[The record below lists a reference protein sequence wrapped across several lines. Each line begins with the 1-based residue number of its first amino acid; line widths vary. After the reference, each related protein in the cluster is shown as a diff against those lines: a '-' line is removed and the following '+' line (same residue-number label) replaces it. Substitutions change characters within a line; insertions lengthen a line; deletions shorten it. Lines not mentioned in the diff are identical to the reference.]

1 MLSEMLKKNNYLVI
15 YLIVIGI
22 INLILQTLPLTNVFG
37 YEFSALNALLLSVLS
52 GLFSISLLKSLHKEN
67 KKFSVADFISAL
79 RWMIFLPFTISI
91 VKSIIFGFCSFTD
104 GLLFYLVITFPS
116 VLIGSAIAFAVF
128 YLIKKFKIISFIVL
142 YLLILFIS
150 VLEIY
155 LNPQIYLY
163 NPLFAY
169 FPGTIYDEGLSV
181 DLKLILYRIF
191 NLILFVPVLI
201 YFFQQLSNKTSTIK
215 NIYFLFLV
223 VGISAVF
230 YFWISPVIGFTTTE
244 SRLKDELS
252 INVESQHFVIQA
264 DSRIEKEV
272 LQQLVLNQEYYYTQ
286 LRNLFSDEPE
296 NKINSFLFFDSE
308 QKKNL
313 FGSAA
318 ADVAKP
324 WLNSIYVSCDTWE
337 NTLRHEISHCFT
349 ADFGT
354 GVFKLAAGF
363 NPALIEGVA
372 EAADGFYDENN
383 IHHLASLAYKN
394 DYKIDIAKLFS
405 GFSFFGSVSSLS
417 YIYSGS
423 FIKFL
428 ITEYGVEKVKY
439 FYQNKDFK
447 ESFSTDIDSVVE
459 NYKNYLES
467 IADQGTRDKAN
478 YYFGRKALISKVCPR
493 YISSRLIKG
502 WEFLYK
508 KEFRKAESIFK
519 AILSKSENLS
529 SLIGLAKVYEEIDS
543 AGAAINLLESNLAKY
558 SGTSS
563 EYDLKFRL
571 AELYVKESKL
581 DEAKQLYYFLNAAKP
596 NRRLEILAATRISL
610 LQNNNIGIYVSGS
623 DYDRY
628 EILKELNSTEYNYS
642 SIPLMID
649 LSNTLKEDYKL
660 FLQNFKNHLE
670 VKDKLSSFAVY
681 KLSGY
686 MLKNFD
692 YVNARKMAGFALRYK
707 GDTNLLT
714 QTEELYNKTE
724 WFFRNADRVL
734 NETSF
739 KLKVF

>member
-1 MLSEMLKKNNYLVI
+1 
-15 YLIVIGI
+15 
-22 INLILQTLPLTNVFG
+22 
-37 YEFSALNALLLSVLS
+37 
-52 GLFSISLLKSLHKEN
+52 
-67 KKFSVADFISAL
+67 
-79 RWMIFLPFTISI
+79 
-91 VKSIIFGFCSFTD
+91 
-104 GLLFYLVITFPS
+104 LVITFPS

-142 YLLILFIS
+142 YLMILFIS

-155 LNPQIYLY
+155 FNPQIYLY

-201 YFFQQLSNKTSTIK
+201 YFFKQFANKPSAVK

-223 VGISAVF
+223 VGIAAVF

-272 LQQLVLNQEYYYTQ
+272 LQQLVLNQEYYYAQ
-286 LRNLFSDEPE
+286 LRNLFSDEPGT
-296 NKINSFLFFDSE
+296 KINSFLFFDSE

-313 FGSAA
+313 FGSGA

-324 WLNSIYVSCDTWE
+324 WLNSIYISCDSWE
-337 NTLRHEISHCFT
+337 STLKHEIAHCFT

-394 DYKIDIAKLFS
+394 DFKIDIDKLFT

-439 FYQNKDFK
+439 FYQNKEFK
-447 ESFSTDIDSVVE
+447 ESFSADIDSVIK

-467 IADQGTRDKAN
+467 LTDQGTRDKAN

-493 YISSRLIKG
+493 YIAARLMQG
-502 WEFLYK
+502 WEFLSK
-508 KEFRKAESIFK
+508 EEFRKAESVFK
-519 AILSKSENLS
+519 VILSKSENLS
-529 SLIGLAKVYEEIDS
+529 ALIGLAKVYEEIDS
-543 AGAAINLLESNLAKY
+543 AGSAINLLESNLEKY

-571 AELYVKESKL
+571 AELYVKELKL
-581 DEAKQLYYFLNAAKP
+581 DEAIQLYYFLTDAKP

-610 LQNNNIGIYVSGS
+610 LQNNNIEVYVSGS

-628 EILKELNSTEYNYS
+628 EILRELNSNEYNYS
-642 SIPLMID
+642 SVPLMID
-649 LSNTLKEDYKL
+649 LSSTLKEDYKL
-660 FLQNFKNHLE
+660 FLQNFKDNLE
-670 VKDKLSSFAVY
+670 VKDQLSSYAVY
-681 KLSGY
+681 KLSEY

-692 YVNARKMAGFALRYK
+692 YVNARKMAGFALRFK

-714 QTEELYNKTE
+714 LTEEQYNKTE
-724 WFFRNADRVL
+724 WFFRNAARVL

-739 KLKVF
+739 KLNDI